1 MIVSKAGERARRRDR
16 TYWPDVART
25 ASYPR
30 ITRFPVSLILL
41 IWVKYRLKAFF
52 GAVNASAV
60 EVALRHDESH
70 KSLCVGRLAQRDH
83 GIRALRHL
91 PATFPTYPHSL
102 IPLTAA
108 LVMKVSFSLKGKA
121 AAKPVGEAPSLKR
134 SAAFAGLDDDE
145 PVDAAPTAVGDKG
158 KVAANK
164 QFIAQSVEMSKSMK
178 KKLEEEKRVDST
190 VFEYDEVWDKMQ
202 QAKLKQKEAKE
213 AESKERKVSTLP
225 PSCIVP
231 VSCER

>member
-1 MIVSKAGERARRRDR
+1 MRAPSDPRVSRLPSR
-16 TYWPDVART
+16 
-25 ASYPR
+25 
-30 ITRFPVSLILL
+30 LL
-41 IWVKYRLKAFF
+41 VVVGVKYRLKAFF
-52 GAVNASAV
+52 GPIDASAV
-60 EVALRHDESH
+60 EVALRHDGSH
-70 KSLCVGRLAQRDH
+70 KSLCVGASRNA
-83 GIRALRHL
+83 IMVYWALRHL
-91 PATFPTYPHSL
+91 RPS
-102 IPLTAA
+102 PLTTSGLTPIYITAA

-202 QAKLKQKEAKE
+202 EAKLKQKEAKE
-213 AESKERKVSTLP
+213 ADAKERKVSTLP
-225 PSCIVP
+225 HPLIVP
-231 VSCER
+231 TYCER